1 MVHAFCERC
10 MLLKRYPLFFFPHV
24 CQMNFIFVCK
34 VLYHQSSFD
43 IVSLHGTFC
52 VTARND
58 LTALVHVCCY
68 SACSAIWPQVSWSVF
83 SNSYIVTQQAVTLLW
98 PNIFNFRNL
107 ENMANART
115 LLASAYRMD
124 TLFSGRSVL
133 KFSKSSDM
141 QIRKKCLQLL
151 IMVMICII

>member
-10 MLLKRYPLFFFPHV
+10 MLLKRYPLFFFSHV

-68 SACSAIWPQVSWSVF
+68 SACSAI
-83 SNSYIVTQQAVTLLW
+83 
-98 PNIFNFRNL
+98 
-107 ENMANART
+107 
-115 LLASAYRMD
+115 
-124 TLFSGRSVL
+124 
-133 KFSKSSDM
+133 
-141 QIRKKCLQLL
+141 
-151 IMVMICII
+151 